1 MKSKKLTKSGGMTI
15 PSDIRRE
22 LNLQPGDAVDID
34 NQGDKLIITSH
45 IDRCFVCQAEEDT
58 VKYQG
63 KVFCRQCIETLGGMI
78 SE

>member
-15 PSDIRRE
+15 PSDLRRE

-34 NQGDKLIITSH
+34 NQGDKLIISAH
-45 IDRCFVCQAEEDT
+45 IDRCFICQEEQDT
-58 VKYQG
+58 VKYRG

-78 SE
+78 K